1 MKSSCRLEAK
11 EVEMNKVISGPADAF
26 ADMTRGSRITADGFR
41 LCGVPTLA
49 LNVHTPNLKLPR
61 A

>member
-1 MKSSCRLEAK
+1 
-11 EVEMNKVISGPADAF
+11 MNKVISGPADAF
-26 ADMTRGSRITADGFR
+26 ADMTSGSRITADGFR